1 MNAQVSFLVSA
12 PTPHHGISRFANNT
26 QDGELSLI
34 HIPLDLYSSF
44 LQPILQILLPQAHS
58 LSQPDHGPSAPE
70 GLTAEHTHGF
80 LNLSITPVECSVV
93 CHTYWATHVFEP
105 ALKAAADRLPADALR
120 AVSVAKEAYIALCVM
135 SGGMDAGSRVV
146 DLSSPLAL
154 AGIPLFFITTYYSD
168 FILVPSKDRQSVI
181 QALLSRGFEFSE
193 LGSSFV
199 SPGSL
204 SHPQANAQHHQR
216 GGHSNNTSGSIAS
229 LASFQQQLD
238 LDPPTNPAEL
248 QDRTFNLLRK
258 RNVVPYIVPGLS
270 LAHCS
275 GAGMGGGSGGGGGGA
290 GGGGNGGGGHGP
302 QRRGTQRRES
312 WVDTVDTRLYT
323 CLVAALALPPRFL
336 SITLA
341 APDPPSV
348 LLDKTLLPLFGDTL
362 VGDVGGDLVPI
373 FLDLVNLPFEAT
385 GIVSGVAG
393 RLVAEMRAAELPELS
408 YLSTSK
414 AGAVILSSEHAQNAL
429 QILQLPLEGDDT

>member
-1 MNAQVSFLVSA
+1 M
-12 PTPHHGISRFANNT
+12 
-26 QDGELSLI
+26 
-34 HIPLDLYSSF
+34 
-44 LQPILQILLPQAHS
+44 LLPQAHS
-58 LSQPDHGPSAPE
+58 LSKPEDDPDEPE
-70 GLTAEHTHGF
+70 GLTSEYTHAF
-80 LNLSITPVECSVV
+80 FNLSITPVECSIV
-93 CHTYWATHVFEP
+93 CHTYWATHVFAP
-105 ALKAAADRLPADALR
+105 ALKAVAEHLPADALSE
-120 AVSVAKEAYIALCVM
+120 VSIAKEAYIALCVM

-193 LGSSFV
+193 MESSFV

-204 SHPQANAQHHQR
+204 SHPQSQAHHQR
-216 GGHSNNTSGSIAS
+216 GGPYNNNSSSSGGGNNMSGSIAS
-229 LASFQQQLD
+229 LSSFHQLD
-238 LDPPTNPAEL
+238 LDPLPTNPAEL
-248 QDRTFNLLRK
+248 QDRTFDLLRK
-258 RNVVPYIVPGLS
+258 RNVVPYVVPGLS

-275 GAGMGGGSGGGGGGA
+275 GSGVMGGGGGGGGA
-290 GGGGNGGGGHGP
+290 GGREGGGGGGNHNGGHGP
-302 QRRGTQRRES
+302 QRRGTQQRES
-312 WVDTVDTRLYT
+312 WIDTVDTRLYT

-336 SITLA
+336 SVTLA

-348 LLDKTLLPLFGDTL
+348 LLDKTLLPLFGSAL
-362 VGDVGGDLVPI
+362 VGDVAGDLAPI

-393 RLVAEMRAAELPELS
+393 KLVAEMGTDSALAELPELS

-414 AGAVILSSEHAQNAL
+414 AGAVILASEHAPNAL
-429 QILQLPLEGDDT
+429 QILQVPLEVEDT

>member
-1 MNAQVSFLVSA
+1 MNAQVSFLE
-12 PTPHHGISRFANNT
+12 
-26 QDGELSLI
+26 GELSLI
-34 HIPLDLYSSF
+34 HIPLDLYSAF
-44 LQPILQILLPQAHS
+44 LQPILQILLPQAQS
-58 LSQPDHGPSAPE
+58 LSQPEDAPGAPE
-70 GLTAEHTHGF
+70 GLTAEFTHSF
-80 LNLSITPVECSVV
+80 LNLSVTPVECSIV
-93 CHTYWATHVFEP
+93 CHTYWATHVFTP
-105 ALKAAADRLPADALR
+105 ALKAAADRLPADALS
-120 AVSVAKEAYIALCVM
+120 AVSIAKEAYIALCVM

-193 LGSSFV
+193 LGASFV

-204 SHPQANAQHHQR
+204 SHPQAHQHHM
-216 GGHSNNTSGSIAS
+216 SSSIAS
-229 LASFQQQLD
+229 LSSFTQQLD
-238 LDPPTNPAEL
+238 LDPPPTNPAEL
-248 QDRTFNLLRK
+248 QDRTFDLLRR

-270 LAHCS
+270 LTHCS
-275 GAGMGGGSGGGGGGA
+275 GAGVIGNGGGGGGGA
-290 GGGGNGGGGHGP
+290 GGGIGGGNGGKHNGGHGP
-302 QRRGTQRRES
+302 QRRGTQRRDS
-312 WVDTVDTRLYT
+312 WIDTVDARLYA

-336 SITLA
+336 SVTLA

-348 LLDKTLLPLFGDTL
+348 LLDKTLLPLFGSAL
-362 VGDVGGDLVPI
+362 VGDVAGDLVPI
-373 FLDLVNLPFEAT
+373 FLDLVDLPFEAT

-393 RLVAEMRAAELPELS
+393 KLVAEMQVAELPELS